1 MKKGIYIVAILMLV
15 CSIALCFAACNE
27 NPLNDEL
34 EEVRG
39 FTDKNNP
46 YLVIY
51 DDFDATE
58 INSELWNVYGKDKGN
73 TPHIRRGAYWD
84 PRQVFIENN
93 ALVIRTQKREDGY
106 FYTGAIDSHNKFEK
120 GYGYYEARCKLPK
133 ASGLWSAFWLMSK
146 QMEEGTAPGTSD
158 VNLTG
163 AEIDIMESPFYI
175 NGEVSG
181 MYQYNV
187 HVGDYGD
194 NYLMYSDLPSKGG
207 HGPVNMVNYSNVLAT
222 EEDVSLYDDWHTYA
236 LEWTE
241 TYYKFYID
249 RILVATITDM
259 RYVSPLQD
267 FLFLSVEVDGAEKQ
281 TKDADG
287 NVIKREPDAF
297 TKQFT
302 FLTQSIA
309 ENPESNFPADFLV
322 DWVAVYS
329 QKPF

>member
-1 MKKGIYIVAILMLV
+1 MKKAIYIVAILMLV
-15 CSIALCFAACNE
+15 CSIALCFVACNE
-27 NPLNDEL
+27 NQNDEPK
-34 EEVRG
+34 EVRG
-39 FTDKNNP
+39 FTDKNNQ

-51 DDFDATE
+51 DDFDAAE

-84 PRQVFIENN
+84 PRQVFTENN

-146 QMEEGTAPGTSD
+146 QMEEGSAPGTSD
-158 VNLTG
+158 VTLTG

-194 NYLMYSDLPSKGG
+194 NYLMYSDFKTGY
-207 HGPVNMVNYSNVLAT
+207 GPVNMVNYSNVLGT

-241 TYYKFYID
+241 TYYKFYFD
-249 RILVATITDM
+249 RVLVATITDM

-297 TKQFT
+297 TKQFPL
-302 FLTQSIA
+302 LTQSIT

>member
-1 MKKGIYIVAILMLV
+1 MKKAIYIVAILMLV
-15 CSIALCFAACNE
+15 CSIALCFVACNE
-27 NPLNDEL
+27 NQNDEP

-46 YLVIY
+46 YLVKY
-51 DDFDATE
+51 DDFDTTE

-84 PRQVFIENN
+84 PRQVFTENN

-158 VNLTG
+158 VKLTG

-194 NYLMYSDLPSKGG
+194 NYLMYSDFKTGY
-207 HGPVNMVNYSNVLAT
+207 GPVNIVNYSNVLGT

-241 TYYKFYID
+241 TYYRFYFD

-297 TKQFT
+297 TKQFPL
-302 FLTQSIA
+302 LTQSIT

>member
-1 MKKGIYIVAILMLV
+1 MLV
-15 CSIALCFAACNE
+15 CSIALCFVACNE
-27 NPLNDEL
+27 NQNDEP

-51 DDFDATE
+51 DDFDTTE

-84 PRQVFIENN
+84 PRQVFTENN

-146 QMEEGTAPGTSD
+146 QMEEGSAPGTSD
-158 VNLTG
+158 VTLTG

-194 NYLMYSDLPSKGG
+194 NYLMYSDFKTG
-207 HGPVNMVNYSNVLAT
+207 HGPINMVNYSNVLGT

-241 TYYKFYID
+241 TYYRFYFD
-249 RILVATITDM
+249 RILIATIEDM

-297 TKQFT
+297 TKQFPL
-302 FLTQSIA
+302 LTQSIT

>member
-1 MKKGIYIVAILMLV
+1 MRKSMKKGISIVAILMLAI
-15 CSIALCFAACNE
+15 SLSLCFVACDKTPSGE
-27 NPLNDEL
+27 TP
-34 EEVRG
+34 EVRG
-39 FTDKNNP
+39 FTDKDNQ
-46 YLVIY
+46 YLVLY
-51 DDFDATE
+51 DDFDAAE
-58 INSELWNVYGKDKGN
+58 INSELWNIYGKDKGN

-84 PRQVFIENN
+84 PRQVFTENN

-146 QMEEGTAPGTSD
+146 QMEEGTALGTSD

-163 AEIDIMESPFYI
+163 AEIDIMESPYYI
-175 NGEVSG
+175 NGETNS

-187 HVGDYGD
+187 HVGDYGK
-194 NYLMYSDLPSKGG
+194 NYLQYSSLTRITL
-207 HGPVNMVNYSNVLAT
+207 VNYSNVIGS

-241 TYYKFYID
+241 NYYKFYID
-249 RILVATITDM
+249 RILVGTITDKSFI
-259 RYVSPLQD
+259 SPLQG
-267 FLFLSVEVDGAEKQ
+267 FLFLSVEVDGYEKQ
-281 TKDADG
+281 TKDEEGNIIERKPFADK
-287 NVIKREPDAF
+287 NLSKVSE
-297 TKQFT
+297 
-302 FLTQSIA
+302 SIA
-309 ENPESNFPADFLV
+309 ANPSTNFPADFLV

>member
-1 MKKGIYIVAILMLV
+1 MRKSMKKGISIVAVLMLV
-15 CSIALCFAACNE
+15 CSIALCFVACDKT
-27 NPLNDEL
+27 PSDETAD
-34 EEVRG
+34 VRG
-39 FTDKNNP
+39 FTDKDNQ
-46 YLVIY
+46 YLVLY
-51 DDFDATE
+51 DDFDSAE
-58 INSELWNVYGKDKGN
+58 INSELWNVYGKDKGT

-84 PRQVFIENN
+84 PRQVFTENN

-146 QMEEGTAPGTSD
+146 QMEEGSAPGTSD
-158 VNLTG
+158 VKLTG

-175 NGEVSG
+175 NGDVND

-194 NYLMYSDLPSKGG
+194 HYLQYNSLTRSTL
-207 HGPVNMVNYSNVLAT
+207 VNYSNT
-222 EEDVSLYDDWHTYA
+222 IGSEEAVSLYDDWHTFA

-241 TYYKFYID
+241 KYYKFYID

-259 RYVSPLQD
+259 SFISPLEN
-267 FLFLSVEVDGAEKQ
+267 FLFLSIEVDGAEKQ
-281 TKDADG
+281 TKDASG
-287 NVIKREPDAF
+287 NIIRTPDAF
-297 TKQFT
+297 TKQFVL
-302 FLTQSIA
+302 LTESITA
-309 ENPESNFPADFLV
+309 NPESNFPADFLV
-322 DWVAVYS
+322 DWVAIYS

>member
-1 MKKGIYIVAILMLV
+1 MKKGIYIVAVLMLV
-15 CSIALCFAACNE
+15 CSIALCFVSCNE
-27 NPLNDEL
+27 NPLNDEPK
-34 EEVRG
+34 EVRG
-39 FTDKNNP
+39 FTDKDNQ
-46 YLVIY
+46 YLVKY
-51 DDFDATE
+51 DDFDSTE
-58 INSELWNVYGKDKGN
+58 INSELWNVYGPDSQGN
-73 TPHIRRGAYWD
+73 PHIRRGAYWD
-84 PRQVFIENN
+84 PRQVFTENN

-106 FYTGAIDSHNKFEK
+106 LYTGAIDSNGKFMSS
-120 GYGYYEARCKLPK
+120 YGYYEARCKLPK
-133 ASGLWSAFWLMSK
+133 ASGLWSAFWLM
-146 QMEEGTAPGTSD
+146 APNMYSSD
-158 VNLTG
+158 VTVSG

-194 NYLMYSDLPSKGG
+194 NYLMYSDFKTGY
-207 HGPVNMVNYSNVLAT
+207 GPVNMVNYSNVLGT

-259 RYVSPLQD
+259 RFVSPLED

-297 TKQFT
+297 TKQFPL
-302 FLTQSIA
+302 FTQSIT
-309 ENPESNFPADFLV
+309 ENPESNFPSDFLV

>member
-1 MKKGIYIVAILMLV
+1 MKKGISIVAILMLAI
-15 CSIALCFAACNE
+15 SLSLCFVACDKTPSGE
-27 NPLNDEL
+27 TP
-34 EEVRG
+34 EVRG
-39 FTDKNNP
+39 FTDKDNQ
-46 YLVIY
+46 YLVLY

-84 PRQVFIENN
+84 PRQVFTENN

-163 AEIDIMESPFYI
+163 AEIDIMESPYYI
-175 NGEVSG
+175 NGETNS

-187 HVGDYGD
+187 HVGDYGN
-194 NYLMYSDLPSKGG
+194 NYLMYSDFIKG
-207 HGPVNMVNYSNVLAT
+207 HGPVNLVNYSSAIGS
-222 EEDVSLYDDWHTYA
+222 EEDVSLYEDWHTYA

-249 RILVATITDM
+249 RILVGTITDM
-259 RYVSPLQD
+259 SYISPLQG
-267 FLFLSVEVDGAEKQ
+267 FLFLSIEVDGEEKQ
-281 TKDADG
+281 TKDDDG
-287 NVIKREPDAF
+287 TSSNV
-297 TKQFT
+297 
-302 FLTQSIA
+302 
-309 ENPESNFPADFLV
+309 NPTHIPNFSN
-322 DWVAVYS
+322 S
-329 QKPF
+329 